1 MPVCQFQHQRD
12 NLTIIT
18 GNVVVSSISVGS
30 QSFLKKEEI
39 MTIILDAMGSD
50 DYPEPEILAAI
61 ELQKMGEDV
70 LLVGSQEIIKQHQ
83 SKLGLDHIKLQVF
96 DAPDIVEMTDK
107 PVESARKKP
116 NNSMAVGLNL
126 VKEGKA
132 EAFVTAGNTGAA
144 YFNSVTILKRLSGI
158 SRPALTAII
167 PVKNRKCVFL
177 DTGANADCRPEF
189 LLEFAVMGSTY
200 AGKLFNTD
208 AAKVG
213 LLSNGEEA
221 GKGNQLV
228 RDAYPLLQNSGL
240 NFYGNVEPKEV
251 YAGHVDVVVA
261 DGFSGNVF
269 IKSSESVAKLIL
281 DILKEG
287 ISSRFLS
294 KIGYLMAKPAFSSLK
309 KMMDP
314 SETGAGILLGVN
326 GLVFIGHGRSDAHAL
341 ISAVKLA
348 RSTIAKGLMESM
360 RNEIQAKL
368 SQPSLSSEEKG

>member
-1 MPVCQFQHQRD
+1 
-12 NLTIIT
+12 
-18 GNVVVSSISVGS
+18 
-30 QSFLKKEEI
+30 

-50 DYPEPEILAAI
+50 NYPEPEILAAV

-70 LLVGSQEIIKQHQ
+70 LLVGSKDVIAQYQ
-83 SKLGLDHIKLQVF
+83 SKLGLDHVKLQIH

-144 YFNSVTILKRLSGI
+144 FFNAVTILKRLAGI

-167 PVKNRKCVFL
+167 PVKNRKCVFM

-189 LLEFAVMGSTY
+189 LLEFAVMGSAY
-200 AGKLFNTD
+200 ASKIFNTD
-208 AAKVG
+208 APKVG
-213 LLSNGEEA
+213 LLANGEEA

-228 RDAYPLLQNSGL
+228 KDAYPLLQKSGL
-240 NFYGNVEPKEV
+240 NFYGNIEPKEV
-251 YAGHVDVVVA
+251 YSGQVDVVVA

-269 IKSSESVAKLIL
+269 IKSSEAVAKLIL
-281 DILKEG
+281 DMLKEG

-294 KIGYLMAKPAFSSLK
+294 KIGYLLAKPAFSSLK

-326 GLVFIGHGRSDAHAL
+326 GLVFIGHGRSDARAL

-348 RSTIAKGLMESM
+348 RSTIDKGLMESM
-360 RNEIQAKL
+360 RSEIQEKL
-368 SQPSLSSEEKG
+368 SQPTSSTEEKG